1 MTSITS
7 SPVADR
13 AIINA
18 SPLIFLSRAGHLD
31 LLQVFANEVWVPDPV
46 ASEIRQRGPGDV
58 SARMLDTTDWLHGV
72 PAPSLPETVADWRLG
87 AGESSVLALALEHPG
102 TDAIIDDLAARKC
115 AASLSI
121 PVRGTLGIVLV
132 AKQRG
137 AIRLARPV
145 IQDMVTAGLYLSRK
159 VLDAALSRVGE

>member
-1 MTSITS
+1 
-7 SPVADR
+7 VADR
-13 AIINA
+13 AIVNA

-31 LLQVFANEVWVPDPV
+31 LLRIFASEVWVPEPV
-46 ASEIRQRGPGDV
+46 AGEIRQRGPGDIT
-58 SARMLDTTDWLHGV
+58 ARMLDTTHWLSGV
-72 PAPSLPETVADWRLG
+72 PAPSVPRSIADWRLG

-102 TDAIIDDLAARKC
+102 TDAIIDDLAARRC
-115 AASLSI
+115 AATLSI
-121 PVRGTLGIVLV
+121 PLRGTLGIVLV

-145 IQDMVTAGLYLSRK
+145 IQSMVSAGLYLSQK